1 MKSKGL
7 LHLIMQQ
14 SFLLYPAMAV
24 WLAMTTVSTPLM
36 SISQNPFIR
45 HCNGLALG
53 VHLCKICY

>member
-14 SFLLYPAMAV
+14 SFLFSPAIAA
-24 WLAMTTVSTPLM
+24 WLAMTMVSSPLM
-36 SISQNPFIR
+36 SISQNPVIR
-45 HCNGLALG
+45 HCNGLARG